1 MLTRQRANNVN
12 IQSRTV
18 HPEQPRPVYDSG
30 CCSRRRHIHL
40 CCDGHHCHA
49 GAEDYAMISIT
60 GLSNKQKV
68 LMDVMWAMDTMPAVE
83 AFIKSLPKRD
93 QQDCQS
99 LVAIAVQESLEEDNR
114 LDDYEAIALSVIA
127 RVSSR

>member
-1 MLTRQRANNVN
+1 
-12 IQSRTV
+12 
-18 HPEQPRPVYDSG
+18 
-30 CCSRRRHIHL
+30 
-40 CCDGHHCHA
+40 
-49 GAEDYAMISIT
+49 MISIT

-93 QQDCQS
+93 QQDCES

>member
-1 MLTRQRANNVN
+1 
-12 IQSRTV
+12 
-18 HPEQPRPVYDSG
+18 
-30 CCSRRRHIHL
+30 
-40 CCDGHHCHA
+40 
-49 GAEDYAMISIT
+49 MISIT

-114 LDDYEAIALSVIA
+114 LDDYEAIACSVIA

>member
-1 MLTRQRANNVN
+1 
-12 IQSRTV
+12 
-18 HPEQPRPVYDSG
+18 
-30 CCSRRRHIHL
+30 
-40 CCDGHHCHA
+40 
-49 GAEDYAMISIT
+49 MITIT
-60 GLSNKQKV
+60 GLTNKQKV

-93 QQDCQS
+93 QQDCES

-114 LDDYEAIALSVIA
+114 LDDYEELALNLIA

>member
-1 MLTRQRANNVN
+1 
-12 IQSRTV
+12 
-18 HPEQPRPVYDSG
+18 
-30 CCSRRRHIHL
+30 
-40 CCDGHHCHA
+40 
-49 GAEDYAMISIT
+49 MISIT

-83 AFIKSLPKRD
+83 AFIKTLPKRD
-93 QQDCQS
+93 QQDCES

-114 LDDYEAIALSVIA
+114 LEDYEELALNLIA

>member
-1 MLTRQRANNVN
+1 
-12 IQSRTV
+12 
-18 HPEQPRPVYDSG
+18 
-30 CCSRRRHIHL
+30 
-40 CCDGHHCHA
+40 
-49 GAEDYAMISIT
+49 MISIT